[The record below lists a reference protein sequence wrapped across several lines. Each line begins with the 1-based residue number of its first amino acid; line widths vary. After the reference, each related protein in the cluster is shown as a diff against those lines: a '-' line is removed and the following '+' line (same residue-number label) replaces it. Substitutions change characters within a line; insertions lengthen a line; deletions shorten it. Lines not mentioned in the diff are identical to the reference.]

1 MLSGIATITVIIAR
15 TKRKLKEAGAT
26 SEENAKTPKELDLNE
41 KWLKMSAHAGVVAT
55 QDGRYYLTSKREKKH

>member
-1 MLSGIATITVIIAR
+1 MSGSATIVAIIAR

-26 SEENAKTPKELDLNE
+26 SEQTAKTPKELDLNE

-55 QDGRYYLTSKREKKH
+55 QDGRYYIISKSEKQH

>member
-1 MLSGIATITVIIAR
+1 MSGSATIVAIIAR

-26 SEENAKTPKELDLNE
+26 SEETAKTPKELNLDE

-55 QDGRYYLTSKREKKH
+55 QDSRYYITSKKEKQH